1 MIEAQKFS
9 YLVPIIFVATG
20 FFIGVIFERIV
31 LVKLKKL
38 SSKTRWKGDELVIT
52 SLRGMMILWFG
63 LAGIYSAILNLPISP
78 ALHLIFEKILLIII
92 ILSMTIVVSRIAVGM
107 VKIYSQRKEGNFPAT
122 SIFTNFTRFIIFVL
136 GILIILNSLNISI
149 TPMLTALGVGGLAV
163 ALALQDTLSNFFA
176 GVQILASRQI
186 KPNDY
191 VKLDTGEEGYISDI
205 SWRNTT
211 IKTLPN
217 NMVIVPNSKL
227 ASAIVTNYNL
237 PEQIIKVY
245 IPVGVSYESDLEK
258 VETVTTEVAKQVM
271 REIPGG
277 VPELEPVVRY
287 NAFADFSINFNV
299 VLYAREFT
307 NQYALRH
314 AFIKRLHER
323 YNQEGI
329 EIPFPIR
336 TIYNKSIESNS
347 EN

>member
-1 MIEAQKFS
+1 MNEVPGFS
-9 YLVPIIFVATG
+9 YLLPITFIAGG
-20 FFIGVIFERIV
+20 FIIGALFERIV

-38 SSKTRWKGDELVIT
+38 SSKTRWKADELVIT

-63 LAGIYSAILNLPISP
+63 LAGIYSALLNLPFSP
-78 ALHLIFEKILLIII
+78 PLHLIFEKILLIII
-92 ILSMTIVVSRIAVGM
+92 IYSVTIVVSRIAVGL
-107 VKIYSQRKEGNFPAT
+107 VKLYSQRKEGDLPAT
-122 SIFTNFTRFIIFVL
+122 SIFTNFTRFIVFVL

-149 TPMLTALGVGGLAV
+149 TPILTALGVGGLAV

-176 GVQILASRQI
+176 GVHILASRQI

-191 VKLDTGEEGYISDI
+191 VKLDTGEEGYIADI
-205 SWRNTT
+205 TWRNTM
-211 IKTLPN
+211 IRTLPN
-217 NMVIVPNSKL
+217 NMVIIPNSKL
-227 ASAIVTNYNL
+227 ASAIVTNFNL
-237 PEQIIKVY
+237 PEQTIKVY

-258 VETVTTEVAKQVM
+258 VEAITAEVAKQVM
-271 REIPGG
+271 SEIPGS
-277 VPELEPVVRY
+277 VPELEPAVRY

-323 YNQEGI
+323 YKKEGI

-336 TIYNKSIESNS
+336 TVYTR
-347 EN
+347 